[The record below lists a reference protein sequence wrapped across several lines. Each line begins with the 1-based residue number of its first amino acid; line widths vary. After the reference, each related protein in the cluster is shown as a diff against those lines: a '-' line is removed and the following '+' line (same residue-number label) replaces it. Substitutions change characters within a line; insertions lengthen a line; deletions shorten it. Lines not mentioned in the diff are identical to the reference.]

1 MKQRIQSLAQPGAPR
16 RTRRAREQAWQAA
29 ADAAP
34 RGAMDR
40 VWTVGYMTVSL
51 LAIAAA
57 CVVAGGETAHAE
69 LRFATVA
76 IRATPPVQDICSAG
90 AAPYASLSAQA
101 CASAS
106 SHGNGASGA
115 C

>member
-1 MKQRIQSLAQPGAPR
+1 MTQRIHSLAQSGAPR
-16 RTRRAREQAWQAA
+16 RTLKARAQALQAA

-34 RGAMDR
+34 RSAMDR
-40 VWTVGYMTVSL
+40 AWSVGYISISL

-57 CVVAGGETAHAE
+57 FAIAAGEAANAE

-76 IRATPPVQDICSAG
+76 IRATPPAHETCSAD
-90 AAPYASLSAQA
+90 AAGMRLLARA
-101 CASAS
+101 CASA
-106 SHGNGASGA
+106 HAHKNDFSGG

>member
-1 MKQRIQSLAQPGAPR
+1 MTQRNHSLAQSGAPR
-16 RTRRAREQAWQAA
+16 RTLKARAQALQVA

-40 VWTVGYMTVSL
+40 VWSVGYISISL

-57 CVVAGGETAHAE
+57 CMVAAGKPANAE
-69 LRFATVA
+69 LRFAILAT
-76 IRATPPVQDICSAG
+76 RAMPPVYDTCSVGVARH
-90 AAPYASLSAQA
+90 ASLLAQA
-101 CASAS
+101 CASAHA
-106 SHGNGASGA
+106 HGSDMSGA